1 MPPVLH
7 LSDDQLDQV
16 FRAARPLHVRD
27 RDAFLQAVAD
37 SLRGKVMGDGEVF
50 RAVREAQ
57 RRFYEAPELDSASR
71 HRSGI
76 GKYR

>member
-1 MPPVLH
+1 MSVLH

-37 SLRGKVMGDGEVF
+37 GLRGKVIGDGEVF
-50 RAVREAQ
+50 RVVRDAQ
-57 RRFYEAPELDSASR
+57 RRFYQAPELDPASR
-71 HRSGI
+71 HRFGI
-76 GKYR
+76 GKYT

>member
-1 MPPVLH
+1 MSILH

-16 FRAARPLHVRD
+16 FRAARPLAVHD

-37 SLRGKVMGDGEVF
+37 GLRGKTIGDGEVF

-57 RRFYEAPELDSASR
+57 RLFYDAPQLDRS
-71 HRSGI
+71 SGI
-76 GKYR
+76 GKYT